1 MSETMAVQEHICDW
15 NAQAT
20 EVIDFG
26 IDAAA
31 VSSGR
36 TPIPPQGVRFNSSS
50 QGEVT
55 GPKLKGKVVATDY
68 LLIRAD
74 GVGIINLEAVLTT
87 VEGDRIAIHASG
99 ILTLQQGSAISQLR
113 ENVTFHTAS
122 AKYSWVNR
130 IQGWAIGT
138 LDMSTLRITKKVIA
152 A

>member
-15 NAQAT
+15 IAQAT
-20 EVIDFG
+20 EVVDFG
-26 IDAAA
+26 IDAVS

-36 TPIPPQGVRFNSSS
+36 TSMPPQGVRLNSSS

-55 GPKLKGKVVATDY
+55 GRKLNGKVVATDY

-74 GVGIINLEAVLTT
+74 GVGIINLQAVLTT
-87 VEGDRIAIHASG
+87 VDGDRIAIHGSG
-99 ILTLQQGSAISQLR
+99 ILRVEQGSAISQLR
-113 ENVTFHTAS
+113 ENITFHAAS

-138 LDMSTLRITKKVIA
+138 LDMSTLKIAKKVFA